1 MTSKKQ
7 TNVVTSGHAQQLLD
21 LIPRMPLLPGEDAAA
36 FADLRD
42 ALLGELAPA
51 TPYQIF
57 IAENIVAVEWEIHR
71 HRNFRDGLQRSS
83 FRAVARDLRMGND
96 DLFGITSI
104 SASDTAKEFA
114 AGLMRAPGSDEE
126 PAQQWLSDQ
135 NITTGEIKAEAYN
148 RVARALEPHE
158 QKLAELETRR
168 RRLRQDFDALKQAQP
183 ADIPD
188 AEIVDEA

>member
-71 HRNFRDGLQRSS
+71 HRKLRDGLLRSS
-83 FRAVARDLRMGND
+83 FRSVAQEKRTGND

-104 SASDTAKEFA
+104 SASDTAKKFA
-114 AGLMRAPGSDEE
+114 AGLMRAPGSDELA
-126 PAQQWLSDQ
+126 AQQWLSDQ
-135 NITTGEIKAEAYN
+135 NIDIGELTAEAYK
-148 RVARALEPHE
+148 RVARAIEPHE

-168 RRLRQDFDALKQAQP
+168 RRLRQDFDALKRVRP

-188 AEIVDEA
+188 AEIMDQE